1 MKFDL
6 FNNLNQN
13 ISSNNSNNFIESF
26 INELKTYLE
35 QSFNP
40 MYTLDRFEEDFAV
53 LEDRNSKKMLDI
65 PISNIPS
72 NAKEGDIL
80 KLSNGSYIVDHE
92 ETKIVS
98 DRIKQKMDNLKKSN

>member
-13 ISSNNSNNFIESF
+13 ISSNGSNNFIESF

-40 MYTLDRFEEDFAV
+40 MYTLDRFEGDFAV

-92 ETKIVS
+92 ETKIIS